1 MRIAGSLLLTLVLV
15 AGPLLVFSPAAAPPP
30 PPLSSHHLDPGLP
43 SPGHVIMLP
52 PNHRIAHV
60 PVHHGT
66 GVDPYGFYT
75 AEPAPMGIADFGVD
89 ANGNN
94 PIIYSTNEF
103 QATTVLRSLI
113 TYNANISAASSM
125 TIQLNVV
132 LQFFSGSSEFF
143 YWVQD
148 VAFLDT
154 STNTVSF
161 ENNIWNMSSPGNS
174 IASGS
179 ITGNG
184 TIFSN
189 AVYIA
194 GASGALPGNNVA
206 LTYPASVVLRVFSIV
221 VSGTPEAVFEY
232 NDGYGWVTYDT
243 ASFVFTNSVSAA
255 RYTVDGTTTTPI
267 GLYENA
273 ELTLGGPGNGD
284 GTTATAANLSMS
296 LSYNNGHNLQQVV
309 NAYNFGSDTA
319 EAINGIVEAR
329 ATDATNGS
337 LSAHVTHGGGS
348 LANLYDRSYAAI
360 VNITSPQPSGTLGVS
375 GTTPLP
381 FVGSRINLTV
391 GPGNYQFVGFVSGIP
406 FGNASAGLIPGE
418 YIELT
423 LGAGGG
429 ISNVTFSESGLP
441 PTTHWSVKVGFVTHS
456 SNGRS
461 ILFVLSTGNF
471 HYAVGL
477 VPGYVATPV
486 SGTTY
491 AHPGNMTISIIW
503 SLAVYSVSFTE
514 QGLPAGTSWGVRL
527 NGTPLTS
534 TVATVNM
541 AEPNGSYFWSA
552 LLVPGY
558 TPLPKGGTAQVLG
571 AAYAVDIHWTRVTYP
586 IHVTESGLPAGTSW
600 SAVVNST
607 LVSGST
613 ATLTV
618 SLPNGTYP
626 YMVPATGSYVPNPG
640 SGHVTVAGSASPLSV
655 TFTQLPGRITGLV
668 APGTAV
674 LTVNG
679 TAVPVVNGS
688 YELELVPGTYNI
700 TVTLP
705 GYETYS
711 NATVRV
717 DSGTVVFLNVTL
729 TAIPPAPISKH
740 GASAGLFGLPWVDLA
755 LLLAALAALGAGIAL
770 AARRRGKPSP

>member
-15 AGPLLVFSPAAAPPP
+15 AGPLLVVSPAAAQPA
-30 PPLSSHHLDPGLP
+30 PPLSAHHWDPALP
-43 SPGHVIMLP
+43 SPGHLIALP
-52 PNHRIAHV
+52 PNHHTAHV

-66 GVDPYGFYT
+66 GVYPYSFYT

-89 ANGNN
+89 SNDN

-103 QATTVLRSLI
+103 QGTTVLRSLT
-113 TYNANISAASSM
+113 TYNANISASSSM

-148 VAFLDT
+148 VAFIDT
-154 STNTVSF
+154 SSNSVSF
-161 ENNIWNMSSPGNS
+161 ENNIWNMSAPGNS
-174 IASGS
+174 IAAGS

-184 TIFSN
+184 SIFGG

-221 VSGTPEAVFEY
+221 VSGTPEAVFDY
-232 NDGYGWVTYDT
+232 NDGYGWVTYDV
-243 ASFVFTNSVSAA
+243 ASFVFTNAVSSA

-267 GLYENA
+267 GLFENS

-296 LSYNNGHNLQQVV
+296 LSYNNGHNLQEVV

-348 LANLYDRSYAAI
+348 LANLYDRSYSAI
-360 VNITSPQPSGTLGVS
+360 VNISSPQPSGTLGVS

-391 GPGNYQFVGFVSGIP
+391 GPGNYQFVGFQSGIP

-441 PTTHWSVKVGFVTHS
+441 PSTLWSVKVGFATHS

-461 ILFVLSTGNF
+461 ILFVLATGNF

-486 SGTTY
+486 AGTTY
-491 AHPGNMTISIIW
+491 ARSGNMTVSIIW

-534 TVATVNM
+534 TVATVNQ

-558 TPLPKGGTAQVLG
+558 TPLPKGGTAVVIG
-571 AAYAVDIHWTRVTYP
+571 AAYSVEIHWARVTYP
-586 IHVTESGLPAGTSW
+586 IRVTETGLPAGTSW
-600 SAVVNST
+600 SAVVNAT

-618 SLPNGTYP
+618 NLPNGTYP
-626 YMVPATGSYVPNPG
+626 YTVSTAGTYTPSPA
-640 SGHVTVAGSASPLSV
+640 SGHVTVTGSPSPLSV
-655 TFTQLPGRITGLV
+655 SFTQLPGRITGLV

-679 TAVPVVNGS
+679 TSVPIVNGS

-729 TAIPPAPISKH
+729 TAIPPAHVSKH
-740 GASAGLFGLPWVDLA
+740 SASVGLFGLPWIDLA
-755 LLLAALAALGAGIAL
+755 ILLVLLAAIGAGIAL
-770 AARRRGKPSP
+770 AVRRRTKPHA